1 VIRVHDSN
9 GMPMAATFDI
19 GIIDGA
25 ISLLFN
31 SAGGKSSQEGG
42 IARNADYA
50 PGLEL
55 VLQRLGQV
63 RAILIDAYVDSSRV
77 QQLPLEER
85 RLDIADWPYPIH
97 LSRVNDFDTFR
108 KRLTSA
114 QRLIGKVDKTKGG
127 NERKRVRMQLEVPG
141 FPPTSDSADR
151 LSLII
156 SESQV
161 LFEPQP
167 SIPPSKVQS
176 GSRQSIAKSQGGGSS
191 GQGFITDVPTK
202 LAIEAAAMDAAIKHY
217 EDQKWSVQDV
227 STDKVGYDLLCER
240 GDERLCVEVKGTTQP
255 PKSVLVSRNEV
266 SFALANPDR
275 AALFVLSD
283 IEIEMRD
290 GIPIARGGKA
300 TLLEPWTVE
309 LDRLSATGYNY
320 ALDGLT

>member
-1 VIRVHDSN
+1 
-9 GMPMAATFDI
+9 MPMAATFDL
-19 GIIDGA
+19 GIINGA

-63 RAILIDAYVDSSRV
+63 RATLIDAYVDSSRV

-97 LSRVNDFDTFR
+97 LSQVNDFDTFR
-108 KRLTSA
+108 KRLTGA

-141 FPPTSDSADR
+141 FPPTPDSAER
-151 LSLII
+151 LGLIL

-161 LFEPQP
+161 LSEPQP
-167 SIPPSKVQS
+167 RTPPGTVQS
-176 GSRQSIAKSQGGGSS
+176 GPAQSQAKPKGSGSS
-191 GQGFITDVPTK
+191 GQGFITDVATK
-202 LAIEAAAMDAAIKHY
+202 LAIEAAAMAAAIKHY
-217 EDQKWSVQDV
+217 EDQKWSVHDV

-266 SFALANPDR
+266 SFALANPDS
-275 AALFVLSD
+275 AALFVLSN

-300 TLLEPWTVE
+300 TWLEPWTVE